1 MAQTV
6 KQQQNL
12 PTISEVLMS
21 KGAFVE
27 HGDTHHNVDD
37 DFPAL
42 MNSNGRF
49 NLRELYQWM
58 ETDLPD
64 RLKDELSK
72 HSPSEKRVA
81 YLRQQIAQLKN

>member
-1 MAQTV
+1 MS
-6 KQQQNL
+6 QQQIL
-12 PTISEVLMS
+12 PTLNEVLLER
-21 KGAFVE
+21 GLFIE
-27 HGDTHHNVDD
+27 HSDTHHNVDD

-49 NLRELYQWM
+49 NLRELYQWL